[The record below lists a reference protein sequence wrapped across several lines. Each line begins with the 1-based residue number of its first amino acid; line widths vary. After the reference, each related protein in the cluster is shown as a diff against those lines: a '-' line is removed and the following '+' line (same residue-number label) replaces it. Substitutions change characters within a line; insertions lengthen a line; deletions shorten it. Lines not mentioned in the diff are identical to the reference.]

1 MMGEKDGGMME
12 FWLYREVVGGK
23 NMQKGHWSGPH
34 AVLCERIYTLHLELV
49 PTQIFSLGFEFLKA
63 KTT

>member
-12 FWLYREVVGGK
+12 FWWCRKVVGGK
-23 NMQKGHWSGPH
+23 NMQKVHWSGPH

-49 PTQIFSLGFEFLKA
+49 STQVFSLGFEFLKPD
-63 KTT
+63 TT